1 MSLMISVADVV
12 HESIVDGV
20 GVRAVLFGAGCSHA
34 CVGCHNPQ
42 SWDINNGRQVALD
55 YIFNELDI
63 VANPL
68 LRGVTFSGG
77 DPMYQAEAFCE
88 LAKMIRVVPSANYR
102 RKGSTMTVWCYTGYL
117 FEDLISTHDAKY
129 ELLQNVDVLVDGR
142 YVHELRDF
150 RLIYRGSR
158 NQRFIDVQASLKQGV
173 AIDYYWDNYLDDGF
187 YNWRMD

>member
-12 HESIVDGV
+12 RESISDGI
-20 GVRAVLFGAGCSHA
+20 GVRRVLFGAGCSH
-34 CVGCHNPQ
+34 GCPKCHKPQ
-42 SWDINNGRQVALD
+42 LWDIDFGAWVSVQE
-55 YIFNELDI
+55 IFDEMKI
-63 VANPL
+63 IGNPL
-68 LRGVTFSGG
+68 LSGVTFSGG
-77 DPMYQAEAFCE
+77 DPMYQPEAFCE
-88 LAKMIRVVPSANYR
+88 LAKMIRAVPSANYR

-117 FEDLISTHDAKY
+117 FEDLISTHDSKY

-158 NQRFIDVQASLKQGV
+158 NQRFIDVQESLKQGAV
-173 AIDYYWDNYLDDGF
+173 IDYYWETLCDGF